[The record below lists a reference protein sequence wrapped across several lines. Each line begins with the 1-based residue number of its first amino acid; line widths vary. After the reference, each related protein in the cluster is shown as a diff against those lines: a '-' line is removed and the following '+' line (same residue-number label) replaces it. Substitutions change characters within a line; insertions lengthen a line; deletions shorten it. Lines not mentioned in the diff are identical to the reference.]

1 MEYLDKSVEEY
12 IESIYKANKHELD
25 NAIIDASTQML
36 EALLQVHKFDTL
48 HNDVKPENFRY
59 SSEK

>member
-1 MEYLDKSVEEY
+1 MEEY